1 MGLSI
6 QGKINYSNTR
16 KQRINFIKSERLHMF
31 DRITYADLVRMHQF
45 YAQDISEKDFAKYYL
60 DISLD
65 VYQKLSKDPKKK
77 CEILRREPIT
87 EDDIK
92 RIFEK
97 VKKIL
102 EGSSV
107 KTINYEQ
114 MQLLYQEYGEMLDL
128 KTFAFEILGIKE
140 RELSKLKEGKNV
152 EVYKEKAIPRKQ
164 IRKMQTD
171 IIQNEK
177 IHIDDMLTMQDIE
190 RLWKKNRNG
199 LTLKD
204 FATMVLQISLSQ
216 YYKLQKGTG
225 EKARVLEQYY
235 VLPEEIEA
243 LREMVVK
250 NENLKIGQSITQNKF
265 AELYSRYAGALSEQ
279 MFAVE
284 ILGMTQNGL
293 KNMRLLNSES
303 QVLTDVDIPAE
314 VKLKMVKKHHLRK
327 GQRISFDMIR
337 KYNEAYAPELNER
350 LFAIY
355 CLGVETD
362 CYKELRE
369 KNNTVEIFKGE
380 YVERLAEPIDFKN
393 LRRRVIKEEKLLYK
407 GLINYSTFQQI
418 HQKYEPD
425 LNEEEF
431 AKEVLDIGKKSF
443 EDMKTNPEFQTTILM
458 NEPLLKGNQLKRLRE
473 LIIEEYGVYKNDKIT
488 YAKFELIYIKYGG
501 IYDQSL
507 FAQSVLGIDAQAF
520 LEMKDDSQKLCSV
533 FEHIQITREEKR
545 DIKERIKKDR
555 IKFSRENVSLIEVFE
570 IYKKYPSMMTI
581 KEFAI
586 SVLGISK
593 DCYQNALDQIYIEPK
608 EIQKCLRNGMTVIE
622 MSEYFKLPQEI
633 IIYVVERFQQQEK
646 KSAET
651 LNLHKT
657 EKQLSGKEP
666 KTNLKQKCEEILN
679 KAIVNDSDKK
689 KLRQYIKECFE
700 RFAQKEFKEEEL
712 EFLENCLYEINLK
725 GNDIVTFTRMCVSFG
740 RISTANSFLS
750 YTLDNQRMDGYMRNQ
765 IIKLQVAMKQ
775 ADKKIRAVDLI
786 ARGNTD
792 INTISRQTQ
801 LPISLINEIYK
812 KMQDGTFDKD
822 RDVFPETPDF

>member
-45 YAQDISEKDFAKYYL
+45 YDQDISEKDFAKYYL

-65 VYQKLSKDPKKK
+65 VYQKLSKDPEKK

-140 RELSKLKEGKNV
+140 RELSKLKEGNNV

-204 FATMVLQISLSQ
+204 FATRVLQISLSQ

-243 LREMVVK
+243 LREMVIK

-265 AELYSRYAGALSEQ
+265 VELYSRYAGALSEQ

-303 QVLTDVDIPAE
+303 QVLTDVDIPAEYIAE

-369 KNNTVEIFKGE
+369 RNNTVEIFKGE

-393 LRRRVIKEEKLLYK
+393 LRRRVIKKEKLLYK

-458 NEPLLKGNQLKRLRE
+458 NEPLLRGNQLKRLRE

-570 IYKKYPSMMTI
+570 IYKKYPSIMTI

-608 EIQKCLRNGMTVIE
+608 EIQKC
-622 MSEYFKLPQEI
+622 
-633 IIYVVERFQQQEK
+633 
-646 KSAET
+646 
-651 LNLHKT
+651 
-657 EKQLSGKEP
+657 
-666 KTNLKQKCEEILN
+666 
-679 KAIVNDSDKK
+679 
-689 KLRQYIKECFE
+689 
-700 RFAQKEFKEEEL
+700 
-712 EFLENCLYEINLK
+712 
-725 GNDIVTFTRMCVSFG
+725 
-740 RISTANSFLS
+740 
-750 YTLDNQRMDGYMRNQ
+750 
-765 IIKLQVAMKQ
+765 
-775 ADKKIRAVDLI
+775 
-786 ARGNTD
+786 
-792 INTISRQTQ
+792 
-801 LPISLINEIYK
+801 
-812 KMQDGTFDKD
+812 
-822 RDVFPETPDF
+822 